1 MRCILGIG
9 NPSVKYTRN
18 RHNAGFLIL
27 DTFAASKSLEFI
39 AAKGDYFFVLGK
51 HKNESYLLIKPT
63 TYVNKSGQAASQVVE
78 EYKIELFDFL
88 VVCDDINIKTGEI
101 RIRRSGGD
109 GGHNGLASI
118 IYNFNSDQFPRLRI
132 GISNDFSEGQLS
144 SYVLSDFNMD
154 EEKIL
159 STVTKK
165 SVLLIE
171 EFIEGGY
178 EAMLNANSK
187 LKNDESAT
195 KIN

>member
-1 MRCILGIG
+1 MRGILGIG
-9 NPSVKYTRN
+9 NPGVNYTRN
-18 RHNAGFLIL
+18 RHNAGYLIL
-27 DTFAASKSLEFI
+27 DAFAASKSLELI

>member
-1 MRCILGIG
+1 VRCILGIG

-27 DTFAASKSLEFI
+27 DTFAASKSLELI

-159 STVTKK
+159 STVAKN
-165 SVLLIE
+165 SILLIE

-187 LKNDESAT
+187 LKNDESAA

>member
-165 SVLLIE
+165 SILLIE

>member
-27 DTFAASKSLEFI
+27 DTFAASKSREFI

>member
-1 MRCILGIG
+1 VRCILGIG

-165 SVLLIE
+165 SILLIE

>member
-1 MRCILGIG
+1 VRCILGIG

-27 DTFAASKSLEFI
+27 DTFAASKSLELI

-88 VVCDDINIKTGEI
+88 VVCDDINIKTGDI

-159 STVTKK
+159 STVTKN
-165 SVLLIE
+165 SILLIE

-187 LKNDESAT
+187 LKNDESAA

>member
-27 DTFAASKSLEFI
+27 DTFAASKSLELI

-165 SVLLIE
+165 SILLIE

>member
-27 DTFAASKSLEFI
+27 DTFAASKSLELI
-39 AAKGDYFFVLGK
+39 AAKGDFFFVLGK

-63 TYVNKSGQAASQVVE
+63 TYVNKSGQAASEVVE

-159 STVTKK
+159 STVTKN
-165 SVLLIE
+165 SILLIE

-187 LKNDESAT
+187 LKNDESAA

>member
-1 MRCILGIG
+1 MRGILGIG
-9 NPSVKYTRN
+9 NPGANYTRN

-27 DTFAASKSLEFI
+27 DTFAASKSLELI
-39 AAKGDYFFVLGK
+39 AAKSDYFFVLGK

-159 STVTKK
+159 SSVTKN
-165 SVLLIE
+165 SILLIE
-171 EFIEGGY
+171 EFIKRGY
-178 EAMLNANSK
+178 EAMLDVNSK
-187 LKNDESAT
+187 LKNDESAA

>member
-1 MRCILGIG
+1 VRCILGIG

-27 DTFAASKSLEFI
+27 DNFAASKSLELI

-63 TYVNKSGQAASQVVE
+63 TYVNKSGQAASEVVE

-88 VVCDDINIKTGEI
+88 VVCDDINIKTGDI

-165 SVLLIE
+165 SILLIE

-187 LKNDESAT
+187 LKNDESAA